1 MKWGI
6 KYMENVEEKFVR
18 TDYCGTLRLKDVGRE
33 VSLLGWVSKKR
44 NLGSLLF
51 IDLRDREGYVQICVK
66 TDEIELPDIRNEYVL
81 QVKGIVSKKDVPN
94 KNLATGEVEVLA
106 SEIKVINTAMQ
117 PPISTQ
123 EVTDA
128 NEDIRLKY
136 RYLDL
141 RRNCMQRRFKIRA
154 KIVKAT
160 HEYLDSHDFIEIET
174 PYLSPSTPE
183 GARDYLVP
191 SRVHKGSF
199 YALPQSPQ
207 LYKQMLMV
215 AGFERYYQ
223 IARCFRDEDL
233 RADRQPDFT
242 QIDVET
248 SFLNQDEILS
258 LGEGLIAKI
267 FKDVIDFDVKLPLR
281 RMDYLEAVNKYGSDK
296 PDTRF
301 SMYLVDIKYILGKS
315 EFKLYQDNKYI
326 KAIKVDNF
334 AEHLSRKKQDSI
346 NLVAPKFNMKQFAYL
361 KFVNG
366 ELEGSIAKFIS
377 KELQEELIKAMD
389 MKENDALIIA
399 TGNILRDINFGLGAV
414 RSQLAKELGLIK
426 PNTYDLLW
434 VVHFPLFEKSEETG
448 EITPCHHPF
457 TRPCDEDIDKL
468 FTEPYNVYSYAYD
481 IVINGYE
488 AGGGSLRIYDQKVQ
502 EMIFKVLGFS
512 QEDIN
517 RKFGFFVESLK
528 YGTPP
533 HGGFALGLDRMAM
546 ILSGTD
552 NIRDVIAFPKNLA
565 AVDPVSNAPY
575 EVDKEQLDKLGIEVV
590 KEKDNG

>member
-1 MKWGI
+1 
-6 KYMENVEEKFVR
+6 MESVEERFNR
-18 TDYCGTLRLKDVGRE
+18 TDYCGNLRLKDVGRK

-51 IDLRDREGYVQICVK
+51 IDLRDREGYIQICVK
-66 TDEIELPDIRNEYVL
+66 TDEIELPDIRNEYILEVE
-81 QVKGIVSKKDVPN
+81 GIVSKKDVPN
-94 KNLATGEVEVLA
+94 KNLPTGEVEVVA
-106 SEIKVINTAMQ
+106 NKIKVINTALQ

-141 RRNCMQRRFKIRA
+141 RRNCMQKRFKIRA

-160 HEYLDSHDFIEIET
+160 HNYLDSHDFIEIET

-191 SRVHKGSF
+191 SRVHKGCF

-215 AGFERYYQ
+215 SGFERYYQ

-248 SFLNQDEILS
+248 SFLNQDQILE
-258 LGEGLIAKI
+258 LGEGLVSKI
-267 FKDVIDFDVKLPLR
+267 FKDVLNYDVKLPLR

-301 SMYLVDIKYILGKS
+301 SMYLVDIKYILSRS
-315 EFKLYQDNKYI
+315 EFKLYQENKYT
-326 KAIKVDNF
+326 KAIKVEGF
-334 AEHLSRKKQDSI
+334 AEHLSRKKQDAI
-346 NLVAPKFNMKQFAYL
+346 NLIAPKFNMKQFAYL
-361 KFVNG
+361 KYVNG

-377 KELQEELIKAMD
+377 SELKEELIKAM
-389 MKENDALIIA
+389 ELNNGDALIIA

-414 RSQLAKELGLIK
+414 RTQLAKELNLIK

-502 EMIFKVLGFS
+502 EMIFKVLGFTE
-512 QEDIN
+512 EDIQ

-533 HGGFALGLDRMAM
+533 HGGFALGLDRLAM

>member
-1 MKWGI
+1 
-6 KYMENVEEKFVR
+6 MESVEERFNR
-18 TDYCGTLRLKDVGRE
+18 TDYCGNLRLKDVGRK

-51 IDLRDREGYVQICVK
+51 IDLRDREGYIQICVK
-66 TDEIELPDIRNEYVL
+66 TDEIELPDIRNEYILEVEG
-81 QVKGIVSKKDVPN
+81 VVSKKDVPN
-94 KNLATGEVEVLA
+94 KNLATGEVEVVA
-106 SEIKVINTAMQ
+106 SKIKVINTALQ

-141 RRNCMQRRFKIRA
+141 RRNCMQKRFKIRA
-154 KIVKAT
+154 NIAKAT
-160 HEYLDSHDFIEIET
+160 HNYLDSHDFIEIET

-191 SRVHKGSF
+191 SRVHKGCF

-215 AGFERYYQ
+215 SGFERYYQ

-248 SFLNQDEILS
+248 SFLNQDQILE
-258 LGEGLIAKI
+258 LGEGLVSKI
-267 FKDVIDFDVKLPLR
+267 FKDVLNYDVKLPLR

-301 SMYLVDIKYILGKS
+301 SMYLVDIKYILSRS
-315 EFKLYQDNKYI
+315 EFKLYQENKYT
-326 KAIKVDNF
+326 KAIKVEGF
-334 AEHLSRKKQDSI
+334 AEHLSRKKQDAI
-346 NLVAPKFNMKQFAYL
+346 NLIAPKFNMKQFAYL
-361 KFVNG
+361 KYVNG

-377 KELQEELIKAMD
+377 SELKEELIKAM
-389 MKENDALIIA
+389 ELNNGDALIIA

-414 RSQLAKELGLIK
+414 RTQLAKELNLIK

-502 EMIFKVLGFS
+502 EMIFKVLGFTE
-512 QEDIN
+512 EDIQ

-533 HGGFALGLDRMAM
+533 HGGFALGLDRLAM

>member
-1 MKWGI
+1 
-6 KYMENVEEKFVR
+6 MESVEERFNR
-18 TDYCGTLRLKDVGRE
+18 TDYCGNLRLKDVGRK

-51 IDLRDREGYVQICVK
+51 IDLRDREGYIQICVK
-66 TDEIELPDIRNEYVL
+66 TDEIELPDIRNEYILEVEG
-81 QVKGIVSKKDVPN
+81 VVSKKDVPN
-94 KNLATGEVEVLA
+94 KNLATGDVEVVA
-106 SEIKVINTAMQ
+106 SKIKVINTALQ

-141 RRNCMQRRFKIRA
+141 RRNCMQKRFKIRA
-154 KIVKAT
+154 SIVKAT
-160 HEYLDSHDFIEIET
+160 HNYLDAHDFIEIET

-191 SRVHKGSF
+191 SRVHKGCF

-215 AGFERYYQ
+215 SGFERYYQ

-248 SFLNQDEILS
+248 SFLNQDQILE
-258 LGEGLIAKI
+258 LGEGLVSKI
-267 FKDVIDFDVKLPLR
+267 FKDVLNYDVKLPLR

-301 SMYLVDIKYILGKS
+301 SMYLVDIKCILSRS
-315 EFKLYQDNKYI
+315 EFKLYQENKYT
-326 KAIKVDNF
+326 KAIKVEGF
-334 AEHLSRKKQDSI
+334 AEHLSRKKQDAI
-346 NLVAPKFNMKQFAYL
+346 NLIAPKFNMKQFAYL
-361 KFVNG
+361 KYLNG

-377 KELQEELIKAMD
+377 SELKEELIKAM
-389 MKENDALIIA
+389 ELNNGDALIIA

-414 RSQLAKELGLIK
+414 RTQLAKELNLIK

-502 EMIFKVLGFS
+502 EMIFKVLGFTE
-512 QEDIN
+512 EDIQ

-533 HGGFALGLDRMAM
+533 HGGFALGLDRLAM

>member
-1 MKWGI
+1 MKWGM

-66 TDEIELPDIRNEYVL
+66 TDEIKLPDIRNEYVL
-81 QVKGIVSKKDVPN
+81 QVKGIVSKKDVSN

-301 SMYLVDIKYILGKS
+301 SMFLVDIKYILSRS

-326 KAIKVDNF
+326 KAIKVENF
-334 AEHLSRKKQDSI
+334 AKDLSRKRQDTI
-346 NLVAPKFNMKQFAYL
+346 NLIAPKFNMKQFAYL
-361 KFVNG
+361 KYENG
-366 ELEGSIAKFIS
+366 AFEGSIAKFIS
-377 KELQEELIKAMD
+377 PELQEELKKAM
-389 MKENDALIIA
+389 EVNEGDALIIA

-414 RSQLAKELGLIK
+414 RSTLAKELGLIK
-426 PNTYDLLW
+426 PNTYDLLC

-502 EMIFKVLGFS
+502 EMIFKVLGFT

-517 RKFGFFVESLK
+517 KKFGFFVESLK

-533 HGGFALGLDRMAM
+533 HGGFACGLDRLAM

-575 EVDKEQLDKLGIEVV
+575 EVDKEQLDKLGIEVI

>member
-1 MKWGI
+1 MKS
-6 KYMENVEEKFVR
+6 VEERFNR
-18 TDYCGTLRLKDVGRE
+18 TDYCGNLRLKDVGRK

-51 IDLRDREGYVQICVK
+51 IDLRDREGYIQICVK
-66 TDEIELPDIRNEYVL
+66 TDEIELPDIRNEYILEVEG
-81 QVKGIVSKKDVPN
+81 VVSKKDVPN

-106 SEIKVINTAMQ
+106 SKIKVINTALQ

-141 RRNCMQRRFKIRA
+141 RRNCMQKRFKIRA
-154 KIVKAT
+154 NIVKAT
-160 HEYLDSHDFIEIET
+160 HNYLDSHDFIEIET

-191 SRVHKGSF
+191 SRVHKGCF

-215 AGFERYYQ
+215 SGFERYYQ

-248 SFLNQDEILS
+248 SFLNQDQILE
-258 LGEGLIAKI
+258 LGEGLVSKI
-267 FKDVIDFDVKLPLR
+267 FKDVLNYDVKLPLR

-301 SMYLVDIKYILGKS
+301 SMYLVDIKYILSRS
-315 EFKLYQDNKYI
+315 EFKLYQENKYT
-326 KAIKVDNF
+326 KAIKVEGF
-334 AEHLSRKKQDSI
+334 AEHLSRKKQDAI
-346 NLVAPKFNMKQFAYL
+346 NLIAPKFNMKQFAYL
-361 KFVNG
+361 KYVNG

-377 KELQEELIKAMD
+377 SDLKEELIKAM
-389 MKENDALIIA
+389 ELSNGDALIIA

-414 RSQLAKELGLIK
+414 RTQLAKELNLIK

-502 EMIFKVLGFS
+502 EMIFKVLGFTE
-512 QEDIN
+512 EDIQ

-533 HGGFALGLDRMAM
+533 HGGFALGLDRLAM

>member
-1 MKWGI
+1 
-6 KYMENVEEKFVR
+6 MESVEERFNR
-18 TDYCGTLRLKDVGRE
+18 TDYCGNLRLKDVGRK

-51 IDLRDREGYVQICVK
+51 IDLRDREGYIQICVK
-66 TDEIELPDIRNEYVL
+66 TDEIELPDIRNEYILEVEG
-81 QVKGIVSKKDVPN
+81 VVSKKDVPN
-94 KNLATGEVEVLA
+94 NNLATGEVEVVA
-106 SEIKVINTAMQ
+106 SKIKVINTALQ

-141 RRNCMQRRFKIRA
+141 RRNCMQKRFKIRA
-154 KIVKAT
+154 NIVKAT
-160 HEYLDSHDFIEIET
+160 HNYLDSHDFIEIET

-191 SRVHKGSF
+191 SRVHKGCF

-215 AGFERYYQ
+215 SGFERYYQ

-248 SFLNQDEILS
+248 SFLNQDQILE
-258 LGEGLIAKI
+258 LGEGLVSKI
-267 FKDVIDFDVKLPLR
+267 FKDVLNYDVKLPLR

-301 SMYLVDIKYILGKS
+301 SMYLVDIKYILSRS
-315 EFKLYQDNKYI
+315 EFKLYQENKYT
-326 KAIKVDNF
+326 KAIKVEGF
-334 AEHLSRKKQDSI
+334 AEHLSRKKQDAI
-346 NLVAPKFNMKQFAYL
+346 NLIAPKFNMKQFAYL
-361 KFVNG
+361 KYVNG

-377 KELQEELIKAMD
+377 SDLKEELIKAM
-389 MKENDALIIA
+389 ELNNGDALIIA

-414 RSQLAKELGLIK
+414 RTQLAKELNLIK

-502 EMIFKVLGFS
+502 EMIFKVLGFTE
-512 QEDIN
+512 EDIQ

-533 HGGFALGLDRMAM
+533 HGGFALGLDRLAM

>member
-1 MKWGI
+1 MKS
-6 KYMENVEEKFVR
+6 VEERFNR
-18 TDYCGTLRLKDVGRE
+18 TDYCGNLRLKDVGRK

-51 IDLRDREGYVQICVK
+51 IDLRDREGYIQICVK
-66 TDEIELPDIRNEYVL
+66 TDEITLPDIRNEYILEVEG
-81 QVKGIVSKKDVPN
+81 VVSKKDVPN
-94 KNLATGEVEVLA
+94 KNLATGEVEVVA
-106 SEIKVINTAMQ
+106 SKIKVINTALQ

-141 RRNCMQRRFKIRA
+141 RRNCMQKRFKIRA
-154 KIVKAT
+154 NIVKAT
-160 HEYLDSHDFIEIET
+160 HNYLDSHDFIEIET

-191 SRVHKGSF
+191 SRVHKGCF

-215 AGFERYYQ
+215 SGFERYYQ

-248 SFLNQDEILS
+248 SFLNQDQILE
-258 LGEGLIAKI
+258 LGEGLVSKI
-267 FKDVIDFDVKLPLR
+267 FKDVLNYDVKLPLR

-301 SMYLVDIKYILGKS
+301 SMYLVDIKYILSRS
-315 EFKLYQDNKYI
+315 EFKLYQENKYT
-326 KAIKVDNF
+326 KAIKVEGF
-334 AEHLSRKKQDSI
+334 AEHLSRKKQDAI
-346 NLVAPKFNMKQFAYL
+346 NLIAPKFNMKQFAYL
-361 KFVNG
+361 KYVNG

-377 KELQEELIKAMD
+377 SDLKEELIKAM
-389 MKENDALIIA
+389 ELSNGDALIIA
-399 TGNILRDINFGLGAV
+399 TGNILKDINFGLGAV
-414 RSQLAKELGLIK
+414 RTQLAKELNLIK

-502 EMIFKVLGFS
+502 EMIFKVLGFTE
-512 QEDIN
+512 EDIQ

-533 HGGFALGLDRMAM
+533 HGGFALGLDRLAM